1 MKGTRDDV
9 KNAMGMTG
17 SDQWVDRLP
26 QKWETVFDGENLSGG
41 EIQKVM
47 AARALMK
54 KRSVIFMDEPM
65 ASLDRKAAQF
75 FAVELF
81 RAGYVWNFNEG
92 EEDKVKQAVAVLAED
107 LNANENIQ
115 ENPFEIPD
123 LSDKDAAAFPYR
135 YEWQLRDFPQ
145 GHIELGIFK
154 IKEDI
159 LVQVTAG
166 IS

>member
-1 MKGTRDDV
+1 MSSKQSIPSFPPCPRGNWFDLKGTRDDV

-81 RAGYVWNFNEG
+81 RAGYVWNFKG
-92 EEDKVKQAVAVLAED
+92 
-107 LNANENIQ
+107 
-115 ENPFEIPD
+115 
-123 LSDKDAAAFPYR
+123 
-135 YEWQLRDFPQ
+135 DF
-145 GHIELGIFK
+145 LG
-154 IKEDI
+154 
-159 LVQVTAG
+159 G
-166 IS
+166 

>member
-1 MKGTRDDV
+1 MCSFLLKIKSPVISGQPWRSLWLELFQDTIYQNIVYGDLKGTLDDV

-54 KRSVIFMDEPM
+54 KRSVIFMDEPT

-75 FAVELF
+75 LWS
-81 RAGYVWNFNEG
+81 R
-92 EEDKVKQAVAVLAED
+92 
-107 LNANENIQ
+107 
-115 ENPFEIPD
+115 
-123 LSDKDAAAFPYR
+123 
-135 YEWQLRDFPQ
+135 
-145 GHIELGIFK
+145 
-154 IKEDI
+154 
-159 LVQVTAG
+159 
-166 IS
+166 